1 MLNVLIFVNWVVICL
16 LGSAMVYALAW
27 AVYDSVADVKKSK
40 RDKAS
45 NDLWVQMLLDD
56 VYYRDSY
63 AELFSSLLRDLEVE
77 NPFQQIEELDSL
89 VNAVKQFVDDSKV
102 VR

>member
-1 MLNVLIFVNWVVICL
+1 MLNVLIIVNWLVICL
-16 LGSAMVYALAW
+16 IGVAVVYSLALA
-27 AVYDSVADVKKSK
+27 VFDLVADVKKSK

-56 VYYRDSY
+56 VYYRDAY
-63 AELFSSLLRDLEVE
+63 ADLFTGLLRDLEDQ
-77 NPFQQIEELDSL
+77 NPLVRCEELSEL
-89 VNAVKQFVDDSKV
+89 KNAVNQFIDDSKL